1 VKVFFDTSILV
12 AAMLEHHPAHER
24 ALPWLQRIKKGTDSG
39 VISAHSVAEL
49 YSILTTL
56 PVRPRISPVAARRLI
71 EENVLESCEVVA
83 LSDRDYADLLVH
95 LASVGIV
102 GGTTYDALILHAATK
117 VEIDRIVTLNERHFR
132 QAYPAL
138 IDKLVAP

>member
-1 VKVFFDTSILV
+1 
-12 AAMLEHHPAHER
+12 M
-24 ALPWLQRIKKGTDSG
+24 
-39 VISAHSVAEL
+39 
-49 YSILTTL
+49 
-56 PVRPRISPVAARRLI
+56 
-71 EENVLESCEVVA
+71 
-83 LSDRDYADLLVH
+83 LVH